1 MNYNINMQDGGG
13 KFPDISDDEFYNKI
27 NKIYEKFTIPRK
39 KQSLK
44 KICFPKKFELQ
55 FSQKFVSQF
64 INPNSPYKGV
74 LVYHKIGAGKT
85 CTAIRVAEEWK
96 HLRNIIVVVPA
107 SLKNNFRTELRSLCA
122 NNNYLTD
129 KERKE
134 LAMLHPSSNE
144 YKEII
149 KKSDE
154 RIDKYY
160 SIYSYNKFT
169 ELAQRKKINLTNS
182 LLIIDEIQNM
192 ISDEGTYYDVL
203 SKLLKKAPKDLRII
217 LLSAT
222 PMFDKPHEIAL
233 TLNLLPL
240 QKKIPV
246 GRAFDKL
253 FIKTRKV
260 GDKYTFGVKNLDIFK
275 KSIKG
280 FISYFRGAP
289 PHIFPEMKI
298 KYVKCNMSKIQL
310 EAYKGVLKN
319 EEIHSQTF
327 KLKKKDIKAVLAS
340 KLPNNFFIGTRY
352 TSNVVFP
359 NKKVGPA
366 GLKSFKDEIIRKK
379 LKNYSI
385 KFYEIMKRIQKK
397 GKMFI
402 YSSFKEEAGL
412 KSLVKVLEAF
422 GYKNYIK
429 HGEGPKRF
437 AIWSGD
443 EDISVKDEI
452 KNVYN
457 QKSNLNGSK
466 IKILLGSPSIKE
478 GVSLAGVRQVH
489 LLEPNWNIS
498 KLQQII
504 GRASRFCSHKDLEE
518 EERNVKVYIYLAT
531 HKTID
536 ESVDEYIKYLSE
548 QKNKLIIEFERAVKE
563 AAIDCKIF
571 RNANYYPDRGEE
583 PIVCDK

>member
-1 MNYNINMQDGGG
+1 MNYNINNLDGGG
-13 KFPDISDDEFYNKI
+13 KYPDISDDEFYSRI
-27 NKIYEKFTIPRK
+27 NKIYEKFTIPKK

-55 FSQKFVSQF
+55 LSQKFVSQF
-64 INPNSPYKGV
+64 INPNTPYRGV

-122 NNNYLTD
+122 SNNYLTD

-134 LAMLHPSSNE
+134 LNKLHPSSNE

-149 KKSDE
+149 KRSDE

-169 ELAQRKKINLTNS
+169 ELAQKNKIKLNNS

-275 KSIKG
+275 QSIKG

-289 PHIFPEMKI
+289 PHIFPDMKI
-298 KYVKCNMSKIQL
+298 KYVKCNMSKFQL

-319 EEIHSQTF
+319 EELHSVTF

-352 TSNVVFP
+352 TSNIVFP
-359 NKKVGPA
+359 NRKVGQA
-366 GLKSFKDEIIRKK
+366 GLKSLKHDIIRKK
-379 LKNYSI
+379 LKKYSI
-385 KFYEIMKRIQKK
+385 KFYEIMKRVQKK
-397 GKMFI
+397 GKIFI
-402 YSSFKEEAGL
+402 YSGFKEEAGL

-422 GYKNYIK
+422 GYKNYLQ

-466 IKILLGSPSIKE
+466 LKILLGSPSIKE

-531 HKTID
+531 HKSID
-536 ESVDEYIKYLSE
+536 ESVDEYVKYLSE

-571 RNANYYPDRGEE
+571 RNANFYPDRDEE